1 MMQSKIEDMQDD
13 FLTRNVEHKETNQL
27 LRYWINIQD
36 DPAYSAYKL
45 LNWWP
50 YLDTLTTYS
59 HLFTNFIIIYIAI
72 WVKVTVYSMFL
83 LATISLFYI
92 MVSMRI
98 SKSSMEIYRES
109 GLLEQTELKIAGL
122 IAKKYAQKTSREFL
136 QLRSRFWK
144 I

>member
-1 MMQSKIEDMQDD
+1 MQSKIEDMQDD

>member
-1 MMQSKIEDMQDD
+1 MQSKIEDMQDD

-83 LATISLFYI
+83 LATRSLFYI
-92 MVSMRI
+92 MVSM
-98 SKSSMEIYRES
+98 
-109 GLLEQTELKIAGL
+109 
-122 IAKKYAQKTSREFL
+122 
-136 QLRSRFWK
+136 
-144 I
+144 